1 MRLYPCIETPIE
13 RTHCIITQ
21 FPDETVSV
29 HSDGDVE
36 TRPCIMFPL
45 RKRKACFSFVKSLR
59 AAHSRLSPHRTQVET
74 ARKGVTTAEAEA
86 GSLRVAKAERVAK
99 LGTLQEQLEGIS
111 HESASL
117 RDALAEH
124 EHEEVDQA
132 AISVAKARA
141 AELQESLRTYVRKI
155 TNAVFFF
162 FF

>member
-1 MRLYPCIETPIE
+1 M
-13 RTHCIITQ
+13 
-21 FPDETVSV
+21 
-29 HSDGDVE
+29 
-36 TRPCIMFPL
+36 
-45 RKRKACFSFVKSLR
+45 
-59 AAHSRLSPHRTQVET
+59 ET

-155 TNAVFFF
+155 TDPVSSSFSDLQSHFASLLLSSAQFPCYFVFFSPSS
-162 FF
+162 